1 MNYKKMNKISQC
13 EMLRKRN
20 WVIEQ
25 TESKTIFRCLL
36 GKILL

>member
-1 MNYKKMNKISQC
+1 MNKISQC